1 MKKPWTEPR
10 DVRVKFVN
18 LKGPVVHTGQGRGG
32 CEWCPQRTRARTHW
46 RFSGEDTAE

>member
-32 CEWCPQRTRARTHW
+32 CWVSPAHAGPNPLEVQW
-46 RFSGEDTAE
+46 GEHR